1 MRQQPSHLPHP
12 HQGVGGVRTL
22 IGGIIPDVGHTS
34 VASRGDPTGPPAF
47 VFDIDGVLIRGKDV
61 LPTAK
66 KAMAQVGYFIFHT

>member
-1 MRQQPSHLPHP
+1 MAAEGMHQQPSHL

-22 IGGIIPDVGHTS
+22 MGGTIPDVGHTS

-66 KAMAQVGYFIFHT
+66 KAMAQVGYSIP